1 MMRLI
6 LLKIFTRGD
15 NLSIWETVSKLPS
28 VAKPRMVTDT
38 VWILSG
44 IVRILSDI
52 VWYGQP
58 SLCTLC

>member
-58 SLCTLC
+58 SPCTLC